1 MGQPATSIDGVQ
13 QQLTIR
19 PAVEADFADI
29 ARITGDSYLSAGY
42 FDDAAHPY
50 MVKIMDVAERA
61 RQATIWVA
69 ERQGSIIG
77 SVTLALA
84 GEPYADIAQE
94 DELEFRM
101 LVVDPAVQRSGAGK
115 AMVDAII
122 SYART
127 LPGITG
133 VALTTGSAW
142 ESAHRLYRKTGFQ
155 RVPERDWFVPGTDTK
170 LLVYRLDL

>member
-1 MGQPATSIDGVQ
+1 VQPQI
-13 QQLTIR
+13 TIR
-19 PAVEADFADI
+19 PAVEADFAAI

-61 RQATIWVA
+61 EQATIWVA
-69 ERQGSIIG
+69 ERDGAVVG

-84 GEPYADIAQE
+84 GEPYADIALQ

-115 AMVDAII
+115 AMVEAII
-122 SYART
+122 GHART
-127 LPGITG
+127 LPGIRA
-133 VALTTGSAW
+133 VALTTGQTW
-142 ESAHRLYRKTGFQ
+142 ESAHGLYRKTGFQ
-155 RVPERDWFVPGTDTK
+155 RVPERDWLVPGTDIK
-170 LLVYRLDL
+170 LLVYRRDL

>member
-1 MGQPATSIDGVQ
+1 VQ

-19 PAVEADFADI
+19 PAVEADFPAV
-29 ARITGDSYLSAGY
+29 ARITGESYLSAGY

-61 RQATIWVA
+61 DQATIWVA
-69 ERQGSIIG
+69 ERDGVVVG

-84 GEPYADIAQE
+84 GEPYADIALQ

-115 AMVDAII
+115 AMVDAIL
-122 SYART
+122 SHAKT
-127 LPGITG
+127 LPGIRA
-133 VALTTGSAW
+133 VALTTGQTW
-142 ESAHRLYRKTGFQ
+142 ESAHGLYRKTGFQ
-155 RVPERDWFVPGTDTK
+155 RVPERDWLVPGTDIK
-170 LLVYRLDL
+170 LLVYRRDL

>member
-1 MGQPATSIDGVQ
+1 MQ

-19 PAVEADFADI
+19 PAVEADFPAV

-42 FDDAAHPY
+42 FDDPAHPY
-50 MVKIMDVAERA
+50 MVKIMDVAARA

-69 ERQGSIIG
+69 EREGRIIG

-84 GEPYADIAQE
+84 GEPYADIALK

-115 AMVDAII
+115 AMVEAILDH
-122 SYART
+122 AKT
-127 LPGITG
+127 LPGIRG
-133 VALTTGSAW
+133 VSLTTGKAW
-142 ESAHRLYRKTGFQ
+142 ESAHGLYRKTGFE
-155 RVPERDWFVPGTDTK
+155 RVPQRDWFVPGTDIK
-170 LLVYRLDL
+170 LLVYRRDL

>member
-1 MGQPATSIDGVQ
+1 MQP
-13 QQLTIR
+13 QLTIR
-19 PAVEADFADI
+19 PAVEADFADV
-29 ARITGDSYLSAGY
+29 ARITGDSYLAAGY
-42 FDDAAHPY
+42 FDDADHPY
-50 MVKIMDVAERA
+50 MVKVMDVAARA
-61 RQATIWVA
+61 EQATIWVA
-69 ERQGSIIG
+69 EREGTIVC

-84 GEPYADIAQE
+84 GEPYADIALP

-115 AMVDAII
+115 AMVNAII

-127 LPGITG
+127 LPGIRA
-133 VALTTGSAW
+133 VALTTGKDW
-142 ESAHRLYRKTGFQ
+142 ESAHGLYRRTGFQ